1 MNTPVSTIG
10 TNLAFIS
17 IGGQSDLDSVVE
29 RMLVHNDHVSV
40 HSPSWL
46 S

>member
-1 MNTPVSTIG
+1 LNTPVGTIG
-10 TNLAFIS
+10 MNLAFMF
-17 IGGQSDLDSVVE
+17 IGGQSDLDSVAE
-29 RMLVHNDHVSV
+29 PMLVHDDHVSV